1 MTPRNGASARKP
13 ARRKPAAREK
23 PAATA
28 GAGKGAAA
36 IKKQAAAFRKA
47 HPGIHQIEAFFADL
61 SGVIRGKRYGA
72 EDLEKLLGEGV
83 ALPGSVFLLDS
94 QGECH
99 DAAGRGFSDGD
110 PDAPARAVPGTLQPV
125 PWAPDLG
132 QVLLTFDDDD
142 GSPYPFD
149 PRNVLART
157 AARVTAMGYRPA
169 VALELEFYL
178 IDRERLGAGA
188 PQPPVSPKSGRRLA
202 GTQVYGLSDVDDF
215 AVLLE
220 DMRQACHAQDVPV
233 GPISAEYAPGQF
245 EINLHH
251 VEDPILAADH
261 AVLLKR
267 IVKSMA
273 RQHGVEAT
281 FMAKP
286 YLETAGSGLH
296 MHLSLLDARGRNIFD
311 GGKSGPHSREM
322 LWAMGG
328 ILDLLP
334 EAMALLAPNAN
345 SYRRFQPNIYV
356 PVGRS
361 WAPENRSVALRI
373 PRGGPEARRFEHR
386 VGGADANPYLAL
398 ATVLAG
404 LHHGLTNRID
414 PPPPAQGNAGAEID
428 PAMPLRLRAALD
440 RLEDSAAYRDYLG
453 ADFVEAY
460 VACKRAEQDAF
471 ESAISSREYDWYLA
485 SD

>member
-1 MTPRNGASARKP
+1 M
-13 ARRKPAAREK
+13 
-23 PAATA
+23 
-28 GAGKGAAA
+28 
-36 IKKQAAAFRKA
+36 
-47 HPGIHQIEAFFADL
+47 
-61 SGVIRGKRYGA
+61 
-72 EDLEKLLGEGV
+72 
-83 ALPGSVFLLDS
+83 PGSVFLLDS

-157 AARVTAMGYRPA
+157 AARVTALGYRPA